1 MTSEKVP
8 PPVPLTDAPDTP
20 DAAATIRSALSVVT
34 TVGTPLTLITAL
46 MLYFGWAR
54 SNAQSSW
61 MGVDVSLFR
70 FSAQDYVL
78 RSISTLFLPLVVTGV
93 VGIVWLAIHQRIR
106 ASIRTNGPR
115 SAAGRA
121 GSITMCL
128 GVAAALAGVVLAAM
142 RIPWPPGSVAFPL
155 LITAGTTFAAYGRQ
169 LTHLA
174 KPASAA
180 ENAVPRWQVV
190 LQNLLIGAVIAL
202 ATFWAVGEYAAI
214 VGRGFGQDIEG
225 SVSAL
230 PRATAISESPLGIEA
245 PNVATN
251 PISLGPKTLYRTTG
265 LRLLGESGGRLFLL
279 NDGWTRRTGSIV
291 VLDNDKSVRWQF
303 SR

>member
-1 MTSEKVP
+1 MPPEKAP
-8 PPVPLTDAPDTP
+8 PPTPLVGAT
-20 DAAATIRSALSVVT
+20 DAAATIRSALSVLT

-61 MGVDVSLFR
+61 MGLDVSLFR

-78 RSISTLFLPLVVTGV
+78 RSVSTLFLPLVVTGV
-93 VGIVWLAIHQRIR
+93 IGIAWLAIHQRIR
-106 ASIRTNGPR
+106 ASIHTSGPR
-115 SAAGRA
+115 SGVRGAGA
-121 GSITMCL
+121 ITMYV
-128 GVAAALAGVVLAAM
+128 GTAAALAGVVLAAM
-142 RIPWPPGSVAFPL
+142 RIPWPPGAVAFPL
-155 LITAGTTFAAYGRQ
+155 LITVGATLAAYGRQ
-169 LTHLA
+169 LIRLTN
-174 KPASAA
+174 PADATATAA
-180 ENAVPRWQVV
+180 PRWQVV

-214 VGRGFGQDIEG
+214 VGRGFGQDIER

-230 PRATAISESPLGIEA
+230 PRATATSESPLGIEA
-245 PNVATN
+245 PNVETN

-279 NDGWTRRTGSIV
+279 NDGWTRRTGSII
-291 VLDNDKSVRWQF
+291 VLDNDKSIRWQF